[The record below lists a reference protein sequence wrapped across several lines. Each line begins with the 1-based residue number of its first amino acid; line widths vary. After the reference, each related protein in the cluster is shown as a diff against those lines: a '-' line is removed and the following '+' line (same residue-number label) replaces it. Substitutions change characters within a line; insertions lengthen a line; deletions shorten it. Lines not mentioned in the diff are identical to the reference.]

1 MLFYLIKVTLYGLSL
16 VANKGI
22 LTFQSLLLLP
32 FKRTRE
38 YSWKGPTTVQLH
50 DQFRADQ
57 NLKYSSI
64 KDIIQMPLKHCS
76 SVNCTRQSVGDA
88 F

>member
-1 MLFYLIKVTLYGLSL
+1 MFFYLIKVTLYGLSL

-32 FKRTRE
+32 FKRIRE
-38 YSWKGPTTVQLH
+38 YSWNGPTTVQLL
-50 DQFRADQ
+50 DQFRVDQ
-57 NLKYSSI
+57 NLQYSSI
-64 KDIIQMPLKHCS
+64 KDIIQMLLKHCS
-76 SVNCTRQSVGDA
+76 FVNCPRQSVGDA